1 MHGKI
6 GLVSVKAKWG
16 ILEGSAIDSNAAE
29 ADTCK
34 YPLPGSPVVS
44 FHHAS
49 GVARGADATAPTGKD
64 HEVVVPAV
72 ITPRP
77 RKAMRKVAAFEVF
90 AKGLADIRL
99 WGVVVALA
107 VELTCAGEFMPSLE
121 VFGNGLVEQRA
132 LGEARVVEFG
142 LGARLPTRKR
152 MQVQLRGTCGDG
164 R

>member
-1 MHGKI
+1 
-6 GLVSVKAKWG
+6 
-16 ILEGSAIDSNAAE
+16 
-29 ADTCK
+29 
-34 YPLPGSPVVS
+34 
-44 FHHAS
+44 
-49 GVARGADATAPTGKD
+49 
-64 HEVVVPAV
+64 
-72 ITPRP
+72 
-77 RKAMRKVAAFEVF
+77 MRKVAAFEVF